1 MKRRVLMVSAMILL
15 LGSQVDMSAKGRD
28 DFDRKKPGME
38 MQIKMKFDFGK
49 DKKAFDQRDVERF
62 QDFYWKKFRVKL
74 SRKDAERILFCHK
87 FDYRGPQG
95 PFKR

>member
-1 MKRRVLMVSAMILL
+1 
-15 LGSQVDMSAKGRD
+15 
-28 DFDRKKPGME
+28 

-49 DKKAFDQRDVERF
+49 DKKAFNQRDVERF